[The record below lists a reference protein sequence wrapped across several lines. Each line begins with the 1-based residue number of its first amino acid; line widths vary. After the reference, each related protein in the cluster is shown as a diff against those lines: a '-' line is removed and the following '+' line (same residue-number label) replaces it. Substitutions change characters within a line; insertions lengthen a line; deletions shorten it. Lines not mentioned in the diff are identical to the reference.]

1 MPMTTVL
8 RRLPFFETPTTASV
22 RNERLTIKPYQ
33 IIVWVSV
40 AAGDQEELQPNT
52 PRFPAVLDIGLS
64 YNFAI
69 GEDLL
74 RRWAGLHPQWLLV
87 LGRARL
93 SGLPADLLDA
103 EVWLFPNQPRQ
114 RDRFCNLPP
123 FRLNLDGGIA
133 VYPRQTP
140 NAPRLPLL
148 GLRGLRWTNLQ
159 LALDCQ
165 ACHVSLRTPRRFWI
179 FG

>member
-1 MPMTTVL
+1 MSTVL
-8 RRLPFFETPTTASV
+8 RQLPFFETPTMVPVGS
-22 RNERLTIKPYQ
+22 ERVTIKPYQ
-33 IIVWVSV
+33 IIVWASV
-40 AAGDQEELQPNT
+40 AVRGQPLLQADT

-69 GEDLL
+69 SEDLL
-74 RRWAGLHPQWLLV
+74 RRWAGLHPQSLLV

-93 SGLPADLLDA
+93 SGLPTDLLDA
-103 EVWLFPNQPRQ
+103 EVWLYPNQPGQ
-114 RDRFCNLPP
+114 RDRFSNQPP
-123 FRLNLDGGIA
+123 FRLKLHGGIA
-133 VYPRQTP
+133 VYPRPTP
-140 NAPRLPLL
+140 NVPRLPLL